1 MTQTVVGVFD
11 DYTQAQRALTELTD
25 SGFDIENVKLDPQD
39 ENIDARQRSLRG
51 DDDNT
56 SDGGGIMG
64 FFRSLFGTDEGDTER
79 HADVYSEAVRR
90 GSYMLTVHADS
101 DEQAERACDI
111 LNRYDPV
118 DIDERSSHWRS
129 EGWSGYD
136 MSSPVL
142 SDDEIRQERS
152 RYASSGMMTGSQG
165 TMDSATSTRLQG
177 TTADSDDLTMAGSRD
192 TLESDT
198 AAHLQ
203 SRTGGSVEGE
213 TRIPVVQEELQ
224 VGKRMVQRGGVR
236 VFQRVVDT
244 PVHEQVQLRE
254 EHVSVDRRP
263 VDQPATEA
271 DLAGL
276 KDASFEMRETAEEAV
291 VAKTARV
298 IEEVVVNKEVSERTQ
313 SIDDTVRRTDVEV
326 ENLGSDRTMAAAG
339 GSIDDSDFR
348 SHWQT
353 AYGSEGNSRYEDY
366 APAYRFGNQMH
377 SDARYSNYGWNDAE
391 PDIRSSWEQQ
401 HGSHPWERVKDA
413 VRYGWD
419 KVTK

>member
-25 SGFDIENVKLDPQD
+25 SGFGIENVKLDPEDQHS
-39 ENIDARQRSLRG
+39 EARERVLRG
-51 DDDNT
+51 DDDNDT
-56 SDGGGIMG
+56 DGGGIMG
-64 FFRSLFGTDEGDTER
+64 FFRSLFGTDDGDTTR

-111 LNRYDPV
+111 MNRYDPV
-118 DIDERSSHWRS
+118 DIDERSSTWRN

-136 MSSPVL
+136 TSAAVL
-142 SDDEIRQERS
+142 SDDEIAQDRS
-152 RYASSGMMTGSQG
+152 RYAASGG
-165 TMDSATSTRLQG
+165 
-177 TTADSDDLTMAGSRD
+177 MAGSRSTLDED
-192 TLESDT
+192 TTDR
-198 AAHLQ
+198 LQ

-224 VGKRMVQRGGVR
+224 VGKRMIQRGGVR
-236 VFQRVVDT
+236 VYQRVVDT
-244 PVHEQVQLRE
+244 PVHEEVQLRE
-254 EHVSVDRRP
+254 ERVTVDRRP

-271 DLAGL
+271 DVAGL
-276 KDASFEMRETAEEAV
+276 KDASFEMRESSEEAV

-326 ENLGSDRTMAAAG
+326 EKLGRGQDVSTTGATMAGSMSG
-339 GSIDDSDFR
+339 GYDDEFR

-353 AYGSEGNSRYEDY
+353 TYGADAGSRYEDY

-377 SDARYSNYGWNDAE
+377 SDTRYSQYRWNDAE
-391 PDIRSSWEQQ
+391 QDIRTNWEQQ

>member
-11 DYTQAQRALTELTD
+11 DYTQAQRALTDLTN
-25 SGFDIENVKLDPQD
+25 SGFDIESVKLDPQE
-39 ENIDARQRSLRG
+39 ENTEARQRILRG

-56 SDGGGIMG
+56 GDGGGIMG
-64 FFRSLFGTDEGDTER
+64 FFRSLFGTDESDTER
-79 HADVYSEAVRR
+79 QADVYSEAVRR

-101 DEQAERACDI
+101 DEQADRACDI

-118 DIDERSSHWRS
+118 DIDERSSHWKS

-136 MSSPVL
+136 MSAPVL

-165 TMDSATSTRLQG
+165 TLD
-177 TTADSDDLTMAGSRD
+177 
-192 TLESDT
+192 SDT
-198 AAHLQ
+198 ASRLQ
-203 SRTGGSVEGE
+203 SSTGGSVEGE
-213 TRIPVVQEELQ
+213 TRIPVVQEEVQ

-276 KDASFEMRETAEEAV
+276 KDASFEMRESAEEAV
-291 VAKTARV
+291 VAKSARV
-298 IEEVVVNKEVSERTQ
+298 VEEVVVNKEVSERTQ
-313 SIDDTVRRTDVEV
+313 SIDDTVRRTEVEV
-326 ENLGSDRTMAAAG
+326 ENLGADRSMSAAG

-353 AYGSEGNSRYEDY
+353 AYGSQGDSRYEDY
-366 APAYRFGNQMH
+366 APAYQFGNQMH

-391 PDIRSSWEQQ
+391 PDIRSNWERQ
-401 HGSHPWERVKDA
+401 HGTHPWERVKDA

>member
-11 DYTQAQRALTELTD
+11 DYTQAQRALSELTS
-25 SGFDIENVKLDPQD
+25 SGFDIENVKLDPQE
-39 ENIDARQRSLRG
+39 ENTEARQRALRG

-56 SDGGGIMG
+56 DDGGGIMG
-64 FFRSLFGTDEGDTER
+64 FFRSLFGTDDGDTTR

-101 DEQAERACDI
+101 DDQADRACDI
-111 LNRYDPV
+111 MNRYDPV
-118 DIDERSSHWRS
+118 NIDERSTHWQT
-129 EGWSGYD
+129 EGWKGYD
-136 MSSPVL
+136 TSAPVL
-142 SDDEIRQERS
+142 SDDEIRQDRS
-152 RYASSGMMTGSQG
+152 RYASSGMTGTMSDDMATGSQG
-165 TMDSATSTRLQG
+165 ALDSDTASRLQG
-177 TTADSDDLTMAGSRD
+177 
-192 TLESDT
+192 
-198 AAHLQ
+198 
-203 SRTGGSVEGE
+203 RTGGTAEGE

-224 VGKRMVQRGGVR
+224 VGKRMVERGGVR

-254 EHVSVDRRP
+254 EHVNVDRRP

-276 KDASFEMRETAEEAV
+276 KDASFEMRETSEEAV

-298 IEEVVVNKEVSERTQ
+298 IEEVVVNKEVRERTE

-326 ENLGSDRTMAAAG
+326 ENLGTDRGMSAAG
-339 GSIDDSDFR
+339 GSVDDSDFR

-353 AYGSEGNSRYEDY
+353 AYGSSSSGRYEDY
-366 APAYRFGNQMH
+366 APAYQFGNRMH
-377 SDARYSNYGWNDAE
+377 SDARYSDYGWNDAE
-391 PDIRSSWEQQ
+391 PDIRSNWEQQ
-401 HGSHPWERVKDA
+401 HGGSHPWERVKDA